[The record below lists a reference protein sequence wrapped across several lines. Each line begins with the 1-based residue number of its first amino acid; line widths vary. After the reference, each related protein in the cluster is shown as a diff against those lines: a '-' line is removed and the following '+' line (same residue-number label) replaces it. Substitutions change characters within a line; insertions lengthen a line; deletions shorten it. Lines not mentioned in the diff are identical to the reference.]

1 MDNIREG
8 SIVLYTDRYGFKTR
22 GKVISRYT
30 SATGHDCV
38 HINNFIICRLVSE
51 IELFK

>member
-8 SIVLYTDRYGFKTR
+8 SIVLYTDLYGFKAK
-22 GKVISRYT
+22 GMVVSRYT

-38 HINNFIICRLVSE
+38 NINNFITCRLVSE
-51 IELFK
+51 IDLIK